1 MNLEK
6 SCQERRGHWDR
17 QCVTPAQDCV
27 VSQLMLLAGEVN
39 PAGEFAWIEEKLG
52 LPLRDALTNSWTRK
66 GKMATS
72 DRHPILD
79 FIPHCRAQH
88 DRTVTG
94 EYHWLDGV
102 AVLLATPIGV
112 ALCLPSARAAR

>member
-79 FIPHCRAQH
+79 FIPHYPRREPL
-88 DRTVTG
+88 RTA
-94 EYHWLDGV
+94 W
-102 AVLLATPIGV
+102 
-112 ALCLPSARAAR
+112 SR